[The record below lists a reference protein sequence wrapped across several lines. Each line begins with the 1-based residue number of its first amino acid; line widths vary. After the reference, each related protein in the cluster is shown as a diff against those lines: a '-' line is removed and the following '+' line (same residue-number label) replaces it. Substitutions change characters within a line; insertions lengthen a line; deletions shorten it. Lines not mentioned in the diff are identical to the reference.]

1 MPVPGETSQTKTVIT
16 VNARAYIP
24 VVIDS
29 TGKKVTYLPPNS
41 NYTMDR
47 TESYLN
53 SGWLWPEGQSL
64 PGGPQI
70 TKFTVTFEKPGTYTY
85 MCKSYSDGMT
95 GSVIGL
101 IPVIHCQ
108 LYNNRY

>member
-1 MPVPGETSQTKTVIT
+1 
-16 VNARAYIP
+16 
-24 VVIDS
+24 
-29 TGKKVTYLPPNS
+29 
-41 NYTMDR
+41 MDG

-85 MCKSYSDGMT
+85 MCNVHPWMT
-95 GSVIGL
+95 GLVTVL
-101 IPVIHCQ
+101 IPVIH
-108 LYNNRY
+108 